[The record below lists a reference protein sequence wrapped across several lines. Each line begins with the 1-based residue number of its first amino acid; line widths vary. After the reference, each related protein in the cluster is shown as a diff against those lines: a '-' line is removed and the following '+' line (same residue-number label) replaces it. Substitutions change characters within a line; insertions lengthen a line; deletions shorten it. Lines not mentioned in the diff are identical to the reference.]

1 MKINWGQTVSHF
13 RFSVTPSF
21 SLPLAFCPC
30 HLWLSPASPSGIAGG
45 KKSKNKKPWVFLP
58 GSAFLKWKNSL
69 LRVSFAA
76 MKCHD
81 QKAGW
86 KERIYLAY
94 TSVSQFIIEGSQG
107 RNSNRAGTWRQE
119 LIQRPWMRTAW
130 WLAPY
135 GLLSLLSYTT

>member
-1 MKINWGQTVSHF
+1 
-13 RFSVTPSF
+13 
-21 SLPLAFCPC
+21 
-30 HLWLSPASPSGIAGG
+30 LSPASPSGIAGG

-94 TSVSQFIIEGSQG
+94 TSVSEFIIEGNQG